1 MEDKKIIAANVQ
13 DDNISFLLDYA
24 SKNVELYN
32 EVANHLY
39 ERFHLKSA
47 EITLLVT
54 YYVAEER
61 RRYGS

>member
-1 MEDKKIIAANVQ
+1 MARIEESTSI
-13 DDNISFLLDYA
+13 DDIGFLLDYC
-24 SKNVELYN
+24 SKIPELYN

-39 ERFHLKSA
+39 QRFGIRSA

-61 RRYGS
+61 RKNEN